1 MFVLSRT
8 LQSLLLV
15 LVYFWCLCVGGS
27 VWFVNCIFWGGT
39 KKLEPMSTIMKPNVA
54 FYYNFHNAY
63 MSPREL

>member
-27 VWFVNCIFWGGT
+27 VWFVNCIFLGGT
-39 KKLEPMSTIMKPNVA
+39 TIG
-54 FYYNFHNAY
+54 AY
-63 MSPREL
+63 VNNNETECSFLL